1 MTNLIPFQ
9 FESNE
14 IRVVVDDRGE
24 PLFVGKDVCQALGY
38 ANANKAMRDH
48 CKGITVRYP
57 LLTPGGMQEVRVLT
71 ESDVYRLVIHCT
83 LPAGEAFEA
92 WIMEEILPSIRKTG
106 KYEAPKKASASPSMK
121 DSLLFLKESAKMLR
135 MSETSVNKGLRVIA
149 DVYNMPSGLLPSY
162 STEGL
167 VQSLSDLLKSHNI
180 PMSAV
185 AANKILIEKGYLTVL
200 QRRTSGNKM
209 EDFKSITEKGLK
221 YGRNDTPPECPNK
234 TNPQW
239 YVDKFSELAEI
250 LIKSSDEKSAK

>member
-9 FESNE
+9 FENQQVRSLLDE
-14 IRVVVDDRGE
+14 HGE
-24 PLFVGKDVCQALGY
+24 PWFIAKDIAEILEYSDTFEMTKKLDDDEIQNLQIAGFGNRGVTII
-38 ANANKAMRDH
+38 NES
-48 CKGITVRYP
+48 
-57 LLTPGGMQEVRVLT
+57 GMYSSILSSKKPTAKPFKKWVTSEV
-71 ESDVYRLVIHCT
+71 
-83 LPAGEAFEA
+83 
-92 WIMEEILPSIRKTG
+92 LPSIRKIG
-106 KYEAPKKASASPSMK
+106 KYEVPKKASASPSMK

-185 AANKILIEKGYLTVL
+185 TANKILIEKGYLTVL